1 MKKPVVAD
9 PEIVVQDP
17 KSDPDAAKTE
27 LREKRETVRANLA
40 KVVVYSYLGIAA
52 AVLISGIFFA
62 GPNSSVPEVATL
74 IFGPLTGIVG
84 TVIGF
89 YFGESRS

>member
-1 MKKPVVAD
+1 MPEDAGVD
-9 PEIVVQDP
+9 LEIVVQDP
-17 KSDPDAAKTE
+17 KGGPDAAKTE

-40 KVVVYSYLGIAA
+40 KVVIYSYLGIAA
-52 AVLISGIFFA
+52 AVLILGVLFSG
-62 GPNSSVPEVATL
+62 PDSNVLEVSTL

-89 YFGESRS
+89 YFGESKN